1 MNNSNRVRWT
11 TVAFLAVVL
20 AATAAPVQATHSNSA
35 QVIIDWDQIAQ
46 QTVGG
51 APFAQARSYA
61 MVSIAMADAVVAIKG
76 KYDPFFAKLST
87 PIPHGA
93 SATAAAAQA
102 AHDVLVALV
111 PMNQAAL
118 DAALATSLEGIPPGQ
133 RWLGRQVGRRVAAKI
148 LAWRQ
153 NDGFAAA
160 NPQPPAFLASTL
172 PGIWQPT
179 VAGDTGLAQFS
190 KLDDVLPFGLISPTQ
205 FLPVP
210 FPQLESTEYAT
221 DFNDVKDIGSATSTT
236 RTPRQTAL
244 AQSFAGAAGP
254 FFNVTTFFRVWH
266 NVARDVSLAE
276 GMSMVDTARLF
287 ALLSAAMNDG
297 LQTTQVS
304 KFVYRLWRPLTA
316 IVSADTDNNDATVA
330 DADWLPLLGTPP
342 YPSHASNASCLGA
355 TAAQTLGN
363 VFGTDNKSFTATW
376 NTGDSPPAVVHAE
389 PYTSFWAMGRD
400 SGSSRVWGGIHYRF
414 EITASEHACTQVAN
428 YLFDN
433 YMQRR
438 SRHW

>member
-1 MNNSNRVRWT
+1 MNNSSRVRWT
-11 TVAFLAVVL
+11 TAAFLAVVL

-51 APFAQARSYA
+51 PPFAQARSYA
-61 MVSIAMADAVVAIKG
+61 MVSIAMADAVVAING

-111 PMNQAAL
+111 PVNQAAL

-133 RWLGRQVGRRVAAKI
+133 RGLGRQVGRRVAAKI
-148 LAWRQ
+148 LAWRL
-153 NDGFAAA
+153 NDGFDAA

-172 PGIWQPT
+172 PGIWQPL
-179 VAGDTGLAQFS
+179 GSGPAQFS
-190 KLDDVLPFGLISPTQ
+190 KMDDVEPFGLISPTQ

-210 FPQLESTEYAT
+210 FPQLESVEYAT

-236 RTPRQTAL
+236 RTLRQTAL
-244 AQSFAGAAGP
+244 AQSFAGAPGP
-254 FFNVTTFFRVWH
+254 FFNVTTFFGVWH
-266 NVARDVSLAE
+266 NVTRDVSLAE
-276 GMSMVDTARLF
+276 GRNMVDTARLF

-330 DADWLPLLGTPP
+330 DAGWLPLLGTPP
-342 YPSHASNASCLGA
+342 YPSHGSNASCLGA

-376 NTGDSPPAVVHAE
+376 YTGDSPPAVVHAE

-428 YLFDN
+428 YVFDN

>member
-1 MNNSNRVRWT
+1 M
-11 TVAFLAVVL
+11 
-20 AATAAPVQATHSNSA
+20 
-35 QVIIDWDQIAQ
+35 
-46 QTVGG
+46 
-51 APFAQARSYA
+51 
-61 MVSIAMADAVVAIKG
+61 
-76 KYDPFFAKLST
+76 
-87 PIPHGA
+87 
-93 SATAAAAQA
+93 
-102 AHDVLVALV
+102 
-111 PMNQAAL
+111 
-118 DAALATSLEGIPPGQ
+118 
-133 RWLGRQVGRRVAAKI
+133 
-148 LAWRQ
+148 
-153 NDGFAAA
+153 
-160 NPQPPAFLASTL
+160 
-172 PGIWQPT
+172 
-179 VAGDTGLAQFS
+179 
-190 KLDDVLPFGLISPTQ
+190 DDVEPFGLISPTQ

-210 FPQLESTEYAT
+210 FPQLESVEYAT

-316 IVSADTDNNDATVA
+316 IVSADTDNNDATAA
-330 DADWLPLLGTPP
+330 DAGWLPLLGTPP
-342 YPSHASNASCLGA
+342 YPSHGSNASCLGA

-376 NTGDSPPAVVHAE
+376 YTGDSPPAVVHAE

-400 SGSSRVWGGIHYRF
+400 TGSSRVWGGIHYRF